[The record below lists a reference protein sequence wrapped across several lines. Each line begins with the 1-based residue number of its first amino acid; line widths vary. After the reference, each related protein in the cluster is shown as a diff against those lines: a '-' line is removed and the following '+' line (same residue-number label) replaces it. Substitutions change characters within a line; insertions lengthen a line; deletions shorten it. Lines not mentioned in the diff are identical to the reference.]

1 MTSVETRQRVGSVD
15 LLRGFVMIVMALD
28 HTRDF
33 FSKLRFP
40 PEDLSRAT
48 PALFFTRWITHF
60 CAPAFFLLAGLGA
73 ALSLSRG
80 RSIPSLSWFLFTRG
94 LWLVF
99 LELVVLHFIWNFSWQ
114 YPLILNVI
122 WALGLSMI
130 VLAALVFLPEGI
142 IAAIAL
148 AMIFGHNMLDGITAE
163 SFGTLAPLWHILH
176 APGFAVPGKAI
187 LAYPLIPW
195 SGVMALGFALGQV
208 YRWDTTRRRR
218 FLITTGTIAVLLFLV
233 LRGFNL
239 YGNPRP
245 WMPLATPL
253 MTIASFLNT
262 LKYPP
267 SLHFLLMTLGPAF
280 ILLAVFERARGRFV
294 EFVSVYGKVPLFYFV
309 LHILVIHLLASGFAL
324 WQGGEA
330 GFLGIDLSAYPDWYG
345 TGLPGVYAAWIVVV
359 ALLYFPCRW
368 YAALKAR
375 RSDKW
380 LSYL

>member
-1 MTSVETRQRVGSVD
+1 
-15 LLRGFVMIVMALD
+15 
-28 HTRDF
+28 
-33 FSKLRFP
+33 
-40 PEDLSRAT
+40 
-48 PALFFTRWITHF
+48 
-60 CAPAFFLLAGLGA
+60 
-73 ALSLSRG
+73 
-80 RSIPSLSWFLFTRG
+80 
-94 LWLVF
+94 
-99 LELVVLHFIWNFSWQ
+99 
-114 YPLILNVI
+114 
-122 WALGLSMI
+122 
-130 VLAALVFLPEGI
+130 
-142 IAAIAL
+142 
-148 AMIFGHNMLDGITAE
+148 
-163 SFGTLAPLWHILH
+163 
-176 APGFAVPGKAI
+176 
-187 LAYPLIPW
+187 
-195 SGVMALGFALGQV
+195 
-208 YRWDTTRRRR
+208 
-218 FLITTGTIAVLLFLV
+218 
-233 LRGFNL
+233 
-239 YGNPRP
+239 
-245 WMPLATPL
+245 

-330 GFLGIDLSAYPDWYG
+330 GFLGIDLSVYPDWYG